1 MPVYEYKALD
11 SKGKKVSGILDAES
25 PRLLRARL
33 RSEGLF
39 PVEIQSVTQVETTP
53 REPGKASGL
62 LQWDRLLRRVKPQDR
77 AGVTRQL
84 ATLVGAGIPVVSALD
99 TIIQQM
105 SNKALRRAL
114 VDIREEVMAGSS
126 LAEAMGNHK
135 WLFSELYVNMV
146 HAGES
151 SGALEAVLHRLAD
164 LLERTVKLRNRV
176 QAALFYPVTMMG
188 IGVVVLAFL
197 LTYVVPI
204 VTRLFAEAKQRLP
217 RPTLILINTS
227 DFLIHWWWALLL
239 AVAMGLFL
247 VNRILATPGGKL
259 WWDRLKLKLPVVGPL
274 YGRLVIARFSRTL
287 GVLLQ
292 GGLPLTSSL
301 AIVQHVID
309 NSHMAQHVEKAIQDV
324 NEGEDLTV
332 TLERSKSFPPM
343 VIQMISAGERSGTME
358 EMLLRIAE
366 AYEDEVETRVAALTS
381 LLEPFLILVMGLM
394 VGFIVLAILLPILQM
409 SRLLG

>member
-1 MPVYEYKALD
+1 MPVYEYRALD
-11 SKGKKVSGILDAES
+11 SRGKTVSGIVEAES
-25 PRLLRARL
+25 PRLAKARL
-33 RSEGLF
+33 RADGLY
-39 PVEIQSVTQVETTP
+39 PVELRSAAQVEVAFEDAESHP
-53 REPGKASGL
+53 RGL
-62 LQWDRLLRRVKPQDR
+62 HVGRLFRRVRPQER
-77 AGVTRQL
+77 AALTRQL

-99 TIIQQM
+99 TIIQQI
-105 SNKALRRAL
+105 SNRSLRRAL
-114 VDIREEVMAGSS
+114 VDIREQVMGGSS
-126 LAEAMGNHK
+126 LADAMGRHG

-151 SGALEAVLHRLAD
+151 SGALEIVLHRLAD
-164 LLERTVKLRNRV
+164 LLERGQKLRNRV
-176 QAALFYPVTMMG
+176 QAALFYPITMMG

-217 RPTLILINTS
+217 RPTVILIASS
-227 DFLIHWWWALLL
+227 DFLIHWWWMLLL
-239 AVAMGLFL
+239 VIVGAAMLIR
-247 VNRILATPGGKL
+247 RILATPWGKL
-259 WWDRLKLKLPVVGPL
+259 WWDRLKLRLPVAGSL
-274 YGRLVIARFSRTL
+274 YERLVIARFGRTL

-309 NSHMAQHVEKAIQDV
+309 NSFMARHVEKAIQDV

-332 TLERSKSFPPM
+332 SLERSRSFPPM
-343 VIQMISAGERSGTME
+343 VVQMIAAGERSGAME

-381 LLEPFLILVMGLM
+381 LLEPFLILAMGLM